1 MSIDNQSDKRRW
13 SIWLA
18 SLLLSFF
25 IASCAN
31 QKSANGLKGLNNEA
45 WSGRISVRTVG
56 AGLQTPQQFSAGF
69 VLTGSATKGDLSLD
83 TPLGTTLAK
92 ARWAPGIAELTQGG
106 TTQAY
111 ASINDLTTALTGEPL
126 PLAALFKWLQGEAST
141 VNGWTPNL
149 TQHAQG
155 RISATRQ
162 QPSGET
168 VIRVVLDQLDP

>member
-1 MSIDNQSDKRRW
+1 VSIDNKSGKRRW

-25 IASCAN
+25 IASCASH
-31 QKSANGLKGLNNEA
+31 QSANALKGLNIDA
-45 WSGRISVRTVG
+45 WSGRSSVRTAG
-56 AGLQTPQQFSAGF
+56 AGFEAPKQFSAGF
-69 VLTGSATKGDLSLD
+69 VLTGSATKGELSLD

-92 ARWAPGIAELTQGG
+92 ARWAPGMAELTQGG

-111 ASINDLTTALTGEPL
+111 ANINDLTTALTGEPL

-162 QPSGET
+162 QPSGDT
-168 VIRVVLDQLDP
+168 LIRVVLDQPDK